1 MKVKPSLWLAAVCS
15 TVLTMQPSFA
25 ESTDDDVSYLDE
37 VIVTATRQQE
47 RIFDVPVSV
56 SVITQEEIQRTE
68 TNSLREL
75 FRYTPGVDVIRD
87 RRSRAGEAN
96 VQIRGLGG
104 RRVLMLVDGVRLPD
118 GFGAAGVSDQSRG
131 KLEMES
137 LGRVEVVRGPNSSL
151 YGSDALGGIVAFKTK
166 RPDTVLGGGRSFGTA
181 FGAGYDSA
189 IEGAFGVADVAWR
202 SGNLAGLASVTYRDR
217 SELENNS
224 SDGPDEQDIDA
235 HNVLAKLEW
244 TPGEDHLVTFT
255 GEWFRTDAESDRES
269 ANAAVGPPP
278 IRIFDDTVGDDRSE
292 RERYGVAWRWAPTDS
307 DWLRDIQA
315 QVDYQDSQTFE
326 AGSYSVT
333 TVGAGPPNIVQ
344 RTDELDYRQE
354 QWSSTGQLALQIPSA
369 EWASAIVGYEW
380 VRRDTSQ
387 RDFETQTGILPPSPL
402 TTVVE
407 GNVYPQKL
415 YPDTRSDL
423 IGAYTQLK
431 LELLDGKVVLLPSV
445 RYDSY
450 ELDPKPDA
458 LFANANVLGFT
469 PASLDEDEVTP
480 RIGATWQVS
489 ESVSLFANYARGFRT
504 PGAEQLNRIG
514 RVPVATFVHDFLP
527 NPGLDPETSEGFEVG
542 IRGKWA
548 AFSGEL
554 STYDTD
560 YEDFINTSLTA
571 FIPAGVNGN
580 PLTIR
585 QFQSVNIDEVRIRG
599 VEGRADVELGDV
611 AELLAGF
618 RLRMVFNYTDGDNE
632 TDDQPLNSVPP
643 TQLIIGGHYQS
654 PSDRW
659 GVELY
664 GTFVDEKDDVAPI
677 SSRGV
682 IVDHITQDSYTTWD
696 LSFNVKLVNALRLN
710 LQVTNLFDEDY
721 AEWPDLVNL
730 PVGAPQEA
738 YFSAPGRAFAVSV
751 RTEF

>member
-1 MKVKPSLWLAAVCS
+1 MKLRHSLWLMMAATCCI
-15 TVLTMQPSFA
+15 QPAFA
-25 ESTDDDVSYLDE
+25 ETSDGDISYLDE
-37 VIVTATRQQE
+37 TIVTATRQEE

-56 SVITQEEIQRTE
+56 SVINQEEIQRTE
-68 TNSLREL
+68 TNSFREL
-75 FRYTPGVDVIRD
+75 FRYTPGVDVVRD

-137 LGRVEVVRGPNSSL
+137 LARVEVVRGPNSSL
-151 YGSDALGGIVAFKTK
+151 YGSDALGGIVAFQTK
-166 RPDTVLGGGRSFGTA
+166 RPDTILGGERDFGAA

-189 IEGAFGVADVAWR
+189 IDATWGVADFAWR
-202 SGNLAGLASVTYRDR
+202 SGDLAGLASVTYHDR

-224 SDGPDEQDIDA
+224 SDGPDPQDIDA
-235 HNVLAKLEW
+235 RNVLAKLEW
-244 TPGEDHLVTFT
+244 TPGDDHLITFT
-255 GEWFRTDAESDRES
+255 GEWFRTDLESDRES

-278 IRIFDDTVGDDRSE
+278 IRIFDNTFGDDRSE
-292 RERYGVAWRWAPTDS
+292 RERYGIAWSWTPTDS
-307 DWLRDIQA
+307 AWLNEVRA
-315 QVDYQDSQTFE
+315 QVDYQESETFE
-326 AGSYSVT
+326 EGEFTVT
-333 TVGAGPPNIVQ
+333 TVGAGPPSIVQ
-344 RTDELDYRQE
+344 RTDELDYEQE
-354 QWSSTGQLALQIPSA
+354 QWSSTGQVGIQFPDADWL
-369 EWASAIVGYEW
+369 SAIVGYEW
-380 VRRDTSQ
+380 VRRDTGQ
-387 RDFETQTGILPPSPL
+387 RDFETQVGVFPPSPL

-423 IGAYTQLK
+423 IGTYAQLK
-431 LELLDGKVVLLPSV
+431 IELLDGKVTLLPSV

-450 ELDPKPDA
+450 ELDPEPDA
-458 LFANANVLGFT
+458 LFDNANVLGFT
-469 PASLDEDEVTP
+469 PASLDENEVTP
-480 RIGATWQVS
+480 RIGATWQLS
-489 ESVSLFANYARGFRT
+489 ESVSLFANYAQGFRT

-527 NPGLDPETSEGFEVG
+527 NPNLDPETSEGFEVG

-560 YEDFINTSLTA
+560 YEDFINTTLTA
-571 FIPAGVNGN
+571 FIPAGVIGN

-585 QFQSVNIDEVRIRG
+585 QFQSVNIDEVNIRG
-599 VEGRADVELGDV
+599 VEGRASLELG
-611 AELLAGF
+611 ELSESLDGF
-618 RLRMVFNYTDGDNE
+618 QIRMVFNYTDGENE

-643 TQLIIGGHYQS
+643 TQLILGAHYQS
-654 PSDRW
+654 PDDRW

-682 IVDHITQDSYTTWD
+682 LVDHITQDSYTTWD
-696 LSFNVKLVNALRLN
+696 LSFNVRLFNTVRLN
-710 LQVTNLFDEDY
+710 FQASNIFDEDY

-730 PVGAPQEA
+730 PVGAPQED
-738 YFSAPGRAFAVSV
+738 YFSAPGRSFAVSL

>member
-1 MKVKPSLWLAAVCS
+1 MKLSQYLWLAVAGAAVS
-15 TVLTMQPSFA
+15 PQTFA
-25 ESTDDDVSYLDE
+25 EAPSSETSYLDE
-37 VIVTATRQQE
+37 IIVTATRQEE

-56 SVITQEEIQRTE
+56 SVINQEDIQRTE
-68 TNSLREL
+68 TSSFREL

-151 YGSDALGGIVAFKTK
+151 YGSDALGGIVAFQTK
-166 RPDTVLGGGRSFGTA
+166 RPDTILGGEREFGTA

-189 IEGAFGVADVAWR
+189 IESTFGVADLAWR
-202 SGNLAGLASVTYRDR
+202 SGDIAGLLNVTYRDR

-224 SDGPDEQDIDA
+224 SNGPDPQDIDA
-235 HNVLAKLEW
+235 RNVLTKVEW
-244 TPGEDHLVTFT
+244 TPGSDHLVTFT
-255 GEWFRTDAESDRES
+255 GEWFRTDSETDRES
-269 ANAAVGPPP
+269 ANVAVGPPP
-278 IRIFDDTVGDDRSE
+278 IRIFDNTFADDHSE
-292 RERYGVAWRWAPTDS
+292 RQRFGVAWRWTPADNSWLTDAH
-307 DWLRDIQA
+307 A
-315 QVDYQDSQTFE
+315 QVDYQDSETFE
-326 AGSYSVT
+326 EGEFTVT
-333 TVGAGPPNIVQ
+333 TVGAGPPSIVQ

-354 QWSSTGQLALQIPSA
+354 QWSSTGQLSLQMPDT
-369 EWASAIVGYEW
+369 EWLSAIVGYEW

-387 RDFETQTGILPPSPL
+387 RDFETQTGIAPPTPL
-402 TTVVE
+402 TTIVE

-423 IGAYTQLK
+423 IGTYAQLK
-431 LELLDGKVVLLPSV
+431 LELLDGRLTILPSV

-450 ELDPKPDA
+450 ELDPQPDS
-458 LFANANVLGFT
+458 LFDNANVLGFT

-480 RIGATWQVS
+480 RIGATWHVS
-489 ESVSLFANYARGFRT
+489 ESVSLFANYAQGFRT

-542 IRGKWA
+542 IRGRWK

-560 YEDFINTSLTA
+560 YEDFINTALTA
-571 FIPAGVNGN
+571 FIPAGVIGN

-599 VEGRADVELGDV
+599 VEGRASIDLGELSGSLD
-611 AELLAGF
+611 GF
-618 RLRMVFNYTDGDNE
+618 RVRMVFNYTDGDNE

-643 TQLIIGGHYQS
+643 TQLILGAQYQS
-654 PSDRW
+654 PDDRW

-664 GTFVDEKDDVAPI
+664 GTLVDEKDDVAPI

-696 LSFNVKLVNALRLN
+696 LSFNVRLFNSVRLN
-710 LQVTNLFDEDY
+710 LQATNIFDEEY

-730 PVGAPQEA
+730 PAGAPQED
-738 YFSAPGRAFAVSV
+738 YFSAPGLAFAASL